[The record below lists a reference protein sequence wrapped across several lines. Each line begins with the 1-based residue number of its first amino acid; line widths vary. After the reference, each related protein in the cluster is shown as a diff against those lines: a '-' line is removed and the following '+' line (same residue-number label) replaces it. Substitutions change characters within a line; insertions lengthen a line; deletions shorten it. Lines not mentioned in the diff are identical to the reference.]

1 MYNSKKVAAIIAA
14 AGAGKRMGGGIPKQ
28 YMDIGGKPMVVWAAE
43 PFEKSDLVD
52 HVCVVVN
59 SDYDE
64 RILEH
69 LAHDTILVLGGSE
82 RQDSVYNGLR
92 ALPRDT
98 DIVLIHD
105 GARPFVKTELIKR
118 VLGGVMENGA
128 AVPGIR
134 PKDTIRT
141 QEKTLN
147 RNELYIVQTPQGFE
161 VDIILEAYERAFDD
175 DFYGTDD
182 ASLVDRIGKSVV
194 IVEGNYDNIKI
205 TTPDDLTAVPKTD
218 LITYKIGTG
227 YDLHRLEKDRKL
239 ILGGIVIPYEKGL
252 LGHSDADVVVHALMD
267 AILGALALGDIG
279 KHFPDTDNRY
289 LGVSSMELL
298 AEVMEKMK
306 DKGYKIENADL
317 TIIAEKPKIAPYVD
331 AMKDSLAGALET
343 ETDRISIKATTMEG
357 IGLIGRE
364 EGMACQASVL
374 LAFTNEERN

>member
-28 YMDIGGKPMVVWAAE
+28 YMDISGRPMVVWAAE

-52 HVCVVVN
+52 HVCIVVN

-64 RILEH
+64 RILEY
-69 LAHDTILVLGGSE
+69 LDRDTIMVLGGSE

-105 GARPFVKTELIKR
+105 GARPFVKPELIKR
-118 VLGGVMENGA
+118 VIEAVLEQGA
-128 AVPGIR
+128 AVPGVT

-141 QEKTLN
+141 QDKTLN

-161 VDIILEAYERAFDD
+161 VDIILEAYEKAFDE

-194 IVEGNYDNIKI
+194 IVEGSYDNIKI
-205 TTPDDLTAVPKTD
+205 TTPDDLAAVQKNDENP
-218 LITYKIGTG
+218 YKIGTG

-239 ILGGIVIPYEKGL
+239 ILGGLEIPYEKGL

-289 LGVSSMELL
+289 RGISSMELL
-298 AEVMEKMK
+298 TEVMGMMK
-306 DKGYKIENADL
+306 DEGYKIKNADL
-317 TIIAEKPKIAPYVD
+317 TIIAEKPKIAPYVE
-331 AMKDSLAGALET
+331 AMKDKLAAALET
-343 ETDRISIKATTMEG
+343 ETNRISIKATTMEG

-374 LAFTNEERN
+374 LAYTNEERN